1 MNCRRLPGAESAAA
15 RQVPPAALQQIS
27 TPCAL
32 VCKLCLACRGSNM
45 TGLWAVVKNSCGAV
59 CESCQGTSSP
69 GNKQAVR
76 SRSERPQWE
85 SMLGCRG
92 RACIAMM
99 GRAQN
104 TGSGLQE
111 DLLTMRNKGG

>member
-69 GNKQAVR
+69 GNGLLGRGQR
-76 SRSERPQWE
+76 GHSGSRCWVAGE
-85 SMLGCRG
+85 GH
-92 RACIAMM
+92 A
-99 GRAQN
+99 
-104 TGSGLQE
+104 LQ
-111 DLLTMRNKGG
+111 